1 MYLVASKYNNE
12 LFHVKINTCLR
23 YRFVVRCE
31 STTCLFDK
39 LGKKYIEL
47 RILDPTFQA
56 VVVDIF
62 DLMNTKFNTN
72 ISPTPI
78 FLAKI
83 PFRYGKFEIQ
93 VSGTNGFWLTTDDIK
108 SDQTMDVD
116 LELSSVY
123 NFGIHWIVKRIS
135 IL

>member
-72 ISPTPI
+72 ISPTG
-78 FLAKI
+78 LTASESAYLTNEEKTMKLKS
-83 PFRYGKFEIQ
+83 RGK
-93 VSGTNGFWLTTDDIK
+93 V
-108 SDQTMDVD
+108 
-116 LELSSVY
+116 
-123 NFGIHWIVKRIS
+123 
-135 IL
+135 